1 MKLLSTMSSEDEL
14 DARDKWWIEIRNEIR
29 SHMKALSCHI
39 VLGYTETKSIYEDV
53 CVLSASGTA
62 AIVDETF
69 YINTNILTNYYEES
83 NVDKFND
90 QSIKNCKLC
99 HVPYNE
105 NEIPFP
111 ISLTQCAICGSGL
124 VPDVIMSSIQPLP
137 EIETIGQGTLL
148 RAVVT
153 KPHKKC
159 NGEISAK
166 IISDYL
172 PFMEYEL
179 NRQLIGKLKLKGM
192 NMLYG
197 LRIQISIGEN
207 LLTGL
212 AEATAC
218 KVAALPE
225 TLAPKISSEKLT
237 EKSYSELEEIE
248 KLTKLFNKELNENKQ
263 FYNLITS
270 KSTNSSLSF
279 KSPLNNNTNNTT
291 NTNIITTT
299 NNNNDVFEQQQIVY
313 NSMSDQQKGLFKIEL
328 DDMGEKDE
336 IYLLFDTNL
345 KKKKGFYTC
354 STE

>member
-1 MKLLSTMSSEDEL
+1 MSSEEEL

-62 AIVDETF
+62 AVIDETF
-69 YINTNILTNYYEES
+69 FANTSSLSSNYFEE
-83 NVDKFND
+83 NNLEKFND
-90 QSIKNCKLC
+90 KTIKSCKIC
-99 HVPYNE
+99 HVPYSE
-105 NEIPFP
+105 SELPFP
-111 ISLTQCAICGSGL
+111 VSLTQCLVCGNGL
-124 VPDVIMSSIQPLP
+124 VPDIIMSSIQPLP

-153 KPHKKC
+153 RPHKKC

-166 IISDYL
+166 MISDYL

-179 NRQLIGKLKLKGM
+179 NRQLVGKLKLKGM

-218 KVAALPE
+218 KVAALPD
-225 TLAPKISSEKLT
+225 TCVPKILSEKLHEKT
-237 EKSYSELEEIE
+237 EAELEEIE
-248 KLTKLFNKELNENKQ
+248 KLTTLFTNELNENRK
-263 FYNLITS
+263 FYNLNLPLTS
-270 KSTNSSLSF
+270 STSMNSRL
-279 KSPLNNNTNNTT
+279 PLGIVKNTSTT
-291 NTNIITTT
+291 SDEIL
-299 NNNNDVFEQQQIVY
+299 EQQQIVY

-328 DDMGEKDE
+328 DDVGEKDE
-336 IYLLFDTNL
+336 IYLLFDSNF
-345 KKKKGFYTC
+345 KRKKGFYMC